1 MRQRH
6 RFTLVAGLAIAGI
19 GCGTAFNYTSPE
31 GPRYSGGFLPRPARD
46 TVSSV
51 SSGPRPDARGLRL
64 VTFNIQFARHVDS
77 AIALLGSAA
86 PLRQADVITLQEM
99 DPEGTSRIAQALGM
113 SYVYYPATVHPKT
126 GRDFGNAILSR
137 WPIIADAKI
146 VLPHLARFGHTE
158 RIAAA
163 ATILVGDAPVR
174 VYSVHLATFVS
185 EGPRAR
191 RDQVA
196 AVLADA
202 AAYPRVVVSGD
213 MNNHGIGRE
222 FLARG
227 YRWPTEHNPHTEH
240 FWNWDHIFLKGLA
253 LSDSGATGV
262 VHDNHHA
269 SDHRPVWAVVS
280 LSTSTPAVPDAAA
293 P

>member
-1 MRQRH
+1 M
-6 RFTLVAGLAIAGI
+6 LAAGLVVGVAGCA
-19 GCGTAFNYTSPE
+19 TALNYTGE
-31 GPRYSGGFLPRPARD
+31 GPRYAGALTPRPASD
-46 TVSSV
+46 VV
-51 SSGPRPDARGLRL
+51 ALHL
-64 VTFNIQFARHVDS
+64 VTFNIRFARQIDS
-77 AIALLGSAA
+77 AIALLGSAG
-86 PLRQADVITLQEM
+86 PLAAADIITLQEM
-99 DPEGTSRIAQALGM
+99 DAPGTSRIAQALGM

-146 VLPHLARFGHTE
+146 VLPHLARFGKTE
-158 RIAAA
+158 RIATA
-163 ATILVGDAPVR
+163 ATILVGDTPIR

-185 EGPRAR
+185 EGPGSR

-222 FLARG
+222 FVARG
-227 YRWPTEHNPHTEH
+227 FRWPTEHNPHTEH

-262 VHDNHHA
+262 VRDNRHA
-269 SDHRPVWAVVS
+269 SDHKAVWAVIS
-280 LSTSTPAVPDAAA
+280 LVAPSAPEPSVAA

>member
-1 MRQRH
+1 MRK
-6 RFTLVAGLAIAGI
+6 RFQVLFAAGLVVGVAGCA
-19 GCGTAFNYTSPE
+19 TAFNYTGQ
-31 GPRYSGGFLPRPARD
+31 GPRYAGGLAPRRASGAAVLH
-46 TVSSV
+46 
-51 SSGPRPDARGLRL
+51 L
-64 VTFNIQFARHVDS
+64 VTFNIQFARQIDS
-77 AIALLGSAA
+77 AIVLFGSAT
-86 PLRQADVITLQEM
+86 PLEQADVITLQEM
-99 DPEGTSRIAQALGM
+99 DAPGTSRIAQALGM

-137 WPIIADAKI
+137 WPIVADAKI
-146 VLPHLARFGHTE
+146 VLPHLARFGKTE
-158 RIAAA
+158 RIATA
-163 ATILVGDAPVR
+163 ATILVGDTPVR
-174 VYSVHLATFVS
+174 VYSVHLATFTS
-185 EGPRAR
+185 EGPGSR

-227 YRWPTEHNPHTEH
+227 FRWPTEHNPHTEL

-262 VHDNHHA
+262 VRDNHHA
-269 SDHRPVWAVVS
+269 SDHKPVWAVIS
-280 LSTSTPAVPDAAA
+280 LVAPTPSARSVAA